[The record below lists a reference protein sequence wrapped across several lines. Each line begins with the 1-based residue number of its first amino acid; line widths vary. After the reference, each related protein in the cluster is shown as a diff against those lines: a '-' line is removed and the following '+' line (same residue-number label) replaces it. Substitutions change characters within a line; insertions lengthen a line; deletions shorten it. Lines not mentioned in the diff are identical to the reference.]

1 MESPATR
8 ARRTEGNGIEL
19 DSATIEGQAP
29 TTATASAIVPLEL
42 TNAVKL
48 KVASATLCF
57 FNAGVNDGS
66 LGMYERSRYEIPP
79 TDFTPGALIPYIL
92 RDYSI
97 STGWM
102 AIPYGVAF
110 FGWFLAAIFGGYGRI
125 KLGSGGLIILGAGL
139 QFLAQLL
146 RFWIPPFG
154 LFSVTFFIVA
164 LGQATQEPQ
173 ANTFVSTLQ
182 NAHRWLGLIHGCYAL
197 GGLAGPL
204 IATAI
209 ASTTRGQWATFYY
222 VPTGIGAINLAL
234 CAYAFRDDVAFL
246 HHGSET
252 EQRVERHSRTALT
265 ELSATAKQRP
275 VWFLSI
281 FFFLYLG
288 AAITAGGWVVEFLV
302 VVRDG
307 DLSRVGYIS
316 SAFYGG
322 SALGRILLAEPT
334 FRFGEKR
341 MLLLYGVLSLA
352 LEIIFWRV
360 PNVIV
365 DAVMV
370 CLMGVLLGPAFAT
383 GVSVG
388 SKLIPVELQPSG
400 LALIFVM
407 AQAGGA
413 IFPAIT
419 GVISARAGVG
429 TLQPILVGL
438 LAAMAFAWWLVPDPR
453 KKGINAASN

>member
-1 MESPATR
+1 MESTQPRPPNSA
-8 ARRTEGNGIEL
+8 NHGIEL
-19 DSATIEGQAP
+19 DSASIEGQAP
-29 TTATASAIVPLEL
+29 PTATTTSAIAPLEL
-42 TNAVKL
+42 TAAVNLKL
-48 KVASATLCF
+48 ASATLCF

-66 LGMYERSRYEIPP
+66 LG
-79 TDFTPGALIPYIL
+79 ALIPYIL
-92 RDYSI
+92 RHYTLSTSSMALPYSLAFV
-97 STGWM
+97 GWL
-102 AIPYGVAF
+102 
-110 FGWFLAAIFGGYGRI
+110 LAALLGGYARI
-125 KLGSGGLIILGAGL
+125 KLGSGGLVILGAGL

-146 RFWIPPFG
+146 RFWTPPFG

-173 ANTFVSTLQ
+173 ANTFVSTLK

-209 ASTTRGQWATFYY
+209 ASTSRGQWAAFYY
-222 VPTGIGAINLAL
+222 VPTSIGFFNLLL
-234 CAYAFRDDVAFL
+234 CTYAFRPDIAFL
-246 HHGSET
+246 HHQDQP
-252 EQRVERHSRTALT
+252 EQRHSRTALT
-265 ELSATAKQRP
+265 ELSATAKQPP
-275 VWFLSI
+275 VWHLSI

-288 AAITAGGWVVEFLV
+288 AAITAGGWVVEYLV
-302 VVRDG
+302 VVRNG

-322 SALGRILLAEPT
+322 LALGRILLAEPT

-341 MLLLYGVLSLA
+341 MLLLYSILSLA
-352 LEIIFWRV
+352 LEIVFWRV

-370 CLMGVLLGPAFAT
+370 CSMGVLLGPAFAT
-383 GVSVG
+383 GVRVG
-388 SKLIPVELQPSG
+388 SKLIPVELQASG
-400 LALIFVM
+400 LGLIFVM

-413 IFPAIT
+413 IFPAVT

-438 LAAMAFAWWLVPDPR
+438 LAAMAVAWWLVPDPR
-453 KKGINAASN
+453 KKGINATSA